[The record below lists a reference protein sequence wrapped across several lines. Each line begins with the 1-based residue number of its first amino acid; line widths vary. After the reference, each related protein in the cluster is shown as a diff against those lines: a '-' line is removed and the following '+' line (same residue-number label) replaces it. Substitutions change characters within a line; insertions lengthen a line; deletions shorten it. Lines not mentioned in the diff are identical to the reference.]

1 MEKPIQDDVKKRNQN
16 NDEKLI
22 NGTMPDDAV
31 VRYIYNQPDPKP
43 YD

>member
-31 VRYIYNQPDPKP
+31 V
-43 YD
+43 